1 MRLQLYN
8 QVLSLRAS
16 ASSYL
21 CIQETTVHKQP
32 HIIALSICSIAILEQ
47 REKKKKKRTE
57 KLVKHLKHRWSAR
70 EPSILSHKLN
80 ISLNLEIKT

>member
-16 ASSYL
+16 ALSYL

-32 HIIALSICSIAILEQ
+32 HIIALSICSIALLEQ
-47 REKKKKKRTE
+47 REKKKKRTE
-57 KLVKHLKHRWSAR
+57 KLIKHLKHRWSAR